1 MAFAAIIF
9 DCDGVLVDSEIIYY
23 RVEREHLSR
32 IGLEYDPV
40 EYQRRFMG
48 LNAADY
54 LAEIDRDLRARKGVP
69 LPADFGRALREDA
82 IARLKT
88 QVRAIDGIEDVIAGF
103 DGPQAVATSSAPDT
117 LEIKLGV
124 TDLRRHF
131 DPHVYHAGQVA
142 HGKPAPDL
150 FLMAA
155 QKLGADPAGC
165 LVIEDSANGVRA
177 GRAAGMTVWGFT
189 GGGHAD
195 DGLAERLREA
205 GAHDVFSSHADVR
218 KSL

>member
-9 DCDGVLVDSEIIYY
+9 DCDGVLVDSEAIYQE
-23 RVEREHLSR
+23 VEREHLSR

-48 LNAADY
+48 LNADDY
-54 LAEIDRDLRARKGVP
+54 LAEIDRDLRARKNAP
-69 LPADFGRALREDA
+69 LPAEFGRALREDA

-88 QVRAIDGIEDVIAGF
+88 EVRAIDGIEDVISGF
-103 DGPQAVATSSAPDT
+103 DGPKAVATSSAPDT
-117 LEIKLGV
+117 LQIKLGV

-131 DPHVYHAGQVA
+131 DPHIYHAGQVA
-142 HGKPAPDL
+142 RGKPAPDL

-165 LVIEDSANGVRA
+165 LVIEDSVNGVRA
-177 GRAAGMTVWGFT
+177 GRSAGMTVWGFT

-195 DGLAERLREA
+195 DGLSERLRAA
-205 GAHDVFSSHADVR
+205 GAHDVFLSHAELVEA
-218 KSL
+218 L